1 MRGHAAG
8 GDHDRLDQ
16 CRGTL
21 LLPEHTGHQIGQ
33 RFADADPGLTEQNFF
48 VEQGI
53 QHGVAEGNLPLAHG
67 HAVGGQ
73 QIAEN
78 MFRLPVRPLS
88 WFIFASFPVDD
99 KLIRRNAEST
109 LRRTDLAS
117 TVWLILPR
125 SICRPPPSAGN
136 TTGGLLTNSRSPA
149 LPRSN
154 IATKA
159 RPPRLMCGATGVSL

>member
-1 MRGHAAG
+1 MPLAALFNLCFSQLQAQVAGKTLLAFAHHRTDRCLNDMLLQQNLRQKRQIFPQDGFLQGHAAG

-78 MFRLPVRPLS
+78 MFRLPVRPPVPA
-88 WFIFASFPVDD
+88 FVVHFCFFP
-99 KLIRRNAEST
+99 R
-109 LRRTDLAS
+109 
-117 TVWLILPR
+117 
-125 SICRPPPSAGN
+125 
-136 TTGGLLTNSRSPA
+136 
-149 LPRSN
+149 
-154 IATKA
+154 
-159 RPPRLMCGATGVSL
+159 